1 MQKPRQMALQ
11 ARRDAYDTFPKAPTH
26 SGTTP
31 KRQRNSG
38 LTFDWS
44 KGELK
49 ALPMVSNGKL
59 GTKGPSPMG
68 QAIRYEP
75 RKLSEHEAQAHAK
88 RTREIIRQGNLSL
101 KGLWYK

>member
-1 MQKPRQMALQ
+1 
-11 ARRDAYDTFPKAPTH
+11 
-26 SGTTP
+26 
-31 KRQRNSG
+31 
-38 LTFDWS
+38 
-44 KGELK
+44 
-49 ALPMVSNGKL
+49 
-59 GTKGPSPMG
+59 MG